1 MATVSDSICKGTA
14 KVDEKFKGT
23 NWPTFSLELQT
34 VLVHLRCDDLIV
46 KKKPRPADPADAT
59 TPAGII
65 AAAAVATWVQ
75 QNKVAMA
82 AIQDNTE
89 KSFYSYVWRADHT
102 TALQIWNYLQEVF
115 RYPGANAQC

>member
-1 MATVSDSICKGTA
+1 MANVFDSIGKGTA

-46 KKKPRPADPADAT
+46 EKKPRPADPPHAT

-65 AAAAVATWVQ
+65 AANAVATWVQ
-75 QNKVAMA
+75 
-82 AIQDNTE
+82 
-89 KSFYSYVWRADHT
+89 
-102 TALQIWNYLQEVF
+102 
-115 RYPGANAQC
+115 